1 MTQIAMLTVDV
12 APKLKFDEESK
23 ICPRLIPMGLD
34 CHVISSPSNQIQY
47 LEIGVQFGA
56 AFEYQA

>member
-1 MTQIAMLTVDV
+1 
-12 APKLKFDEESK
+12 
-23 ICPRLIPMGLD
+23 LD